1 MGGFVRTKNGLV
13 RLNDVQQ
20 HLLFF
25 FCLTPVVTS
34 RGSWPRKEY
43 IDVIAG
49 GGLDLSCIQ
58 TKPSRSSI
66 VFFSNKA
73 KSHYPKFWGNV
84 VRPSIPI
91 LPPPPITQNS
101 LLTDSCGPRSKVD
114 VAFINYRASIMM
126 TGRKPSSGWLGLG
139 RGGVGYLACIIN
151 EASRRSLFC
160 DIKRPCPSLMFDTQ
174 G

>member
-139 RGGVGYLACIIN
+139 RGGGGYRACIIN